1 MDILLSKKGAGLRS
15 GLGKHM
21 ALLDVNSI
29 SISFGGLAAV
39 SDVSFHVERG
49 EIVSI
54 IGPNGA
60 GKTTIFNLITGLYK
74 LNEGSITFDEQ
85 RIDAKTPTEIVKAG
99 IARTFQNIRIF
110 PKMRVIENVM
120 IGQHIRTEY
129 GFFSSLFRL
138 PKFRRIEAQRTAEAI
153 LFLRKLNF
161 EDKMNMY
168 AGSLP
173 YGDMRKLE
181 IVRAMATNAKLL
193 LLDEPAAGM
202 NPQESLE
209 LVKLISDIRDI
220 GYTVLLIEHDM
231 NVVMNISDR
240 IYVLD
245 YGKLIAQGLPKE
257 VQHNKEVIKAY
268 LGGLGDA
275 EGK

>member
-1 MDILLSKKGAGLRS
+1 
-15 GLGKHM
+15 M

-39 SDVSFHVERG
+39 SDASFHVERG

-85 RIDAKTPTEIVKAG
+85 RIDTKTPEEIVKAG

-129 GFFSSLFRL
+129 GLFSSLFRL
-138 PKFRRIEAQRTAEAI
+138 PKFCRIEAERTAEAI

-209 LVKLISDIRDI
+209 LVKFISEIRDM

-245 YGKLIAQGLPKE
+245 YGKLIAQGLPGE
-257 VQHNKEVIKAY
+257 VQHNKEVIRAY

>member
-1 MDILLSKKGAGLRS
+1 MRKGRDQGPIP
-15 GLGKHM
+15 KEDM
-21 ALLDVNSI
+21 ALLDVNSV
-29 SISFGGLAAV
+29 SLSFGGLAAV
-39 SDVSFHVERG
+39 SNVSLHVNEG

-60 GKTTIFNLITGLYK
+60 GKTTIFNMITGLYR
-74 LNEGSITFDEQ
+74 LDEGSISFDGQ
-85 RIDAKTPTEIVKAG
+85 RIDAKTPEEIVKAG

-110 PKMRVIENVM
+110 PQMRVIENVM
-120 IGQHIRTEY
+120 IGQHIRTNY

-138 PKFRRIEAQRTAEAI
+138 PKFQEIEAERTAEAI
-153 LFLRKLNF
+153 AFLKKLNF
-161 EDKMNMY
+161 AHKKDLY

-181 IVRAMATNAKLL
+181 IARAMATNAKIL

-202 NPQESLE
+202 NPHESME
-209 LVKLISDIRDI
+209 LVEFISEIRDM
-220 GYTVLLIEHDM
+220 GYTILLIEHDM

-245 YGKLIAQGLPKE
+245 YGKLIAQGLPQE
-257 VQHNKEVIKAY
+257 VQHDKEVIRAY

-275 EGK
+275 AEGA